1 MKADIDKDLEDGY
14 AIQKKGGS
22 SEGLGTLMD
31 TDISKWPRVRPENQ

>member
-22 SEGLGTLMD
+22 IEMAT
-31 TDISKWPRVRPENQ
+31 RNVRA